1 MPQTLQYRPLLIEA
15 LISNERISSYQNV
28 FLPRNDVE
36 LMGVYLWNGF
46 VCGALYP
53 LMAAVEITLRNAID
67 QALVADMGRFW
78 WAGGK
83 LRYRTF
89 APGADAPRPV
99 QAVRENFAKATRSH
113 AAEQRRRH
121 AVRGNV
127 MPQHHG
133 IIAKTEFS
141 TWEFLLDA
149 EFMGRGMI
157 WPKHL
162 SAVFRGPWP
171 VHRAAAMLA
180 HAHDLVAT
188 LRDFRNRLFHHEPA
202 WKRYGVLSEPDAL
215 QHLREKIGKVESL
228 LALIHPENLR
238 LLQANGLLRDAH
250 RACSSA
256 EIRRFQHLAR
266 THQVNSMDDLTALA
280 ACCARENTILA
291 AQTPQRPQQRFLI
304 RSP

>member
-1 MPQTLQYRPLLIEA
+1 MRGFYAFPSGT
-15 LISNERISSYQNV
+15 V
-28 FLPRNDVE
+28 KPRRQ
-36 LMGVYLWNGF
+36 F
-46 VCGALYP
+46 
-53 LMAAVEITLRNAID
+53 
-67 QALVADMGRFW
+67 F
-78 WAGGK
+78 
-83 LRYRTF
+83 
-89 APGADAPRPV
+89 
-99 QAVRENFAKATRSH
+99 RS
-113 AAEQRRRH
+113 
-121 AVRGNV
+121 
-127 MPQHHG
+127 
-133 IIAKTEFS
+133 
-141 TWEFLLDA
+141 
-149 EFMGRGMI
+149 
-157 WPKHL
+157 
-162 SAVFRGPWP
+162 PWP
-171 VHRAAAMLA
+171 GHRAAAMLA

-188 LRDFRNRLFHHEPA
+188 SRDFRNRLFHHEPA

-266 THQVNSMDDLTALA
+266 THQVNSMDDLTAPA